1 MFKYRQRKGFGKLR
15 ALAPVSATA
24 SPDAAGELASAAPY
38 RRADMNPRSP
48 WCSDPAQLERLSPN

>member
-15 ALAPVSATA
+15 ALTPVSATA
-24 SPDAAGELASAAPY
+24 EPDGAGELASAAPY

-48 WCSDPAQLERLSPN
+48 WCSALVQLERLSPS